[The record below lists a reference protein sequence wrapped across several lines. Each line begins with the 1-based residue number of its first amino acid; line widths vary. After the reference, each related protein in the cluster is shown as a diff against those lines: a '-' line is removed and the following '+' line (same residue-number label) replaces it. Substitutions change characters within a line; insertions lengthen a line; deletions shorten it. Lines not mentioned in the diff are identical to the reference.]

1 MNQKEY
7 IVEGRQFRTESDYA
21 RALRDRR
28 IIEELRKSTDFND
41 IVALEKLR
49 KELENGNYSFMTML
63 GEDFNGYGNEAML
76 TAKSASGKRNNPGM
90 SGNRSMSG

>member
-28 IIEELRKSTDFND
+28 IIEELRKRTDFND

-49 KELENGNYSFMTML
+49 KELKNGNYSFMTML
-63 GEDFNGYGNEAML
+63 GEDFKDEVNEEKIKK
-76 TAKSASGKRNNPGM
+76 KSASGKRNKP
-90 SGNRSMSG
+90 

>member
-63 GEDFNGYGNEAML
+63 GELEETFDIEVDEAE
-76 TAKSASGKRNNPGM
+76 ASKIVTVQEALDYI
-90 SGNRSMSG
+90 SQLQA

>member
-49 KELENGNYSFMTML
+49 KELKNGNYSFMTML
-63 GEDFNGYGNEAML
+63 GEDFKDEVNEAIL
-76 TAKSASGKRNNPGM
+76 TAKSASGKRN
-90 SGNRSMSG
+90 